1 MGWPKGKPRGGKV
14 PGSGRKPGVPNK
26 NTTLLKD
33 QILEALDQAGGIK
46 YLVWLAQQ
54 QPQAFS
60 TLVGKV
66 LPTQITGADNG
77 PLVVTWESP
86 SDSQ

>member
-1 MGWPKGKPRGGKV
+1 MGWPKGKPRGQRV
-14 PGSGRKPGVPNK
+14 PGSGRKKGVPNK

-33 QILEALDQAGGIK
+33 QILDALDQAGGIK

-86 SDSQ
+86 KD